1 MYSLPSRGKS
11 DYRNI
16 HLPLSS
22 LPTVKRKKST
32 TAKYVL
38 DSRKQSPA
46 KFFAESEKSRSHEAI
61 ETSPKIFT
69 SKTFVK
75 QSKYS
80 SAKSTDVKRLS
91 SQSNSGK
98 DFLKLSLHKAG
109 ERAGPAWITATNKI
123 CFTLVSIGDDI
134 IFSIVCFPYFHSQWR
149 RLQWDVIVL

>member
-1 MYSLPSRGKS
+1 MYSFSSRGRS
-11 DYRNI
+11 DYWNI

-22 LPTVKRKKST
+22 LPTVKRKKAT

-38 DSRKQSPA
+38 DSSKQSPA
-46 KFFAESEKSRSHEAI
+46 KFFAESEKSKNHEAT
-61 ETSPKIFT
+61 ETSPKTFT

-98 DFLKLSLHKAG
+98 NFLKLSLHKTG
-109 ERAGPAWITATNKI
+109 ERAGPA
-123 CFTLVSIGDDI
+123 
-134 IFSIVCFPYFHSQWR
+134 
-149 RLQWDVIVL
+149 